1 MAPDVPA
8 TVMDILK
15 GETLLD
21 DDKTIDELHL
31 HDNQLLQLVERDMS
45 YLQVV
50 SDLDVDYAPSK
61 SHGLVQKNIK

>member
-31 HDNQLLQLVERDMS
+31 HDNMVL
-45 YLQVV
+45 
-50 SDLDVDYAPSK
+50 
-61 SHGLVQKNIK
+61 